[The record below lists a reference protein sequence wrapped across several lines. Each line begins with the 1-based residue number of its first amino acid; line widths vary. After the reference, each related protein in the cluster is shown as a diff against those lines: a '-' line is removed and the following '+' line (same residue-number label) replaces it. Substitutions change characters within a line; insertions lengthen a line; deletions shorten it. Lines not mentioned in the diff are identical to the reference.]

1 MSLNND
7 SCGELECYTKIINC
21 YLKNQNDRQKLE
33 QCKHQSLIKLMK
45 VMDRKEER
53 LIQNALIIVL
63 ALFDEIPPDL
73 AGTTGSDL
81 SLLSKREKELAL
93 KKIEDEIFSRLS

>member
-1 MSLNND
+1 MSLNNN

-21 YLKNQNDRQKLE
+21 YLKHQGDRQKLE
-33 QCKHQSLIKLMK
+33 HCKHRSLIKLMDI
-45 VMDRKEER
+45 VDRKEER

-73 AGTTGSDL
+73 AGTIGSDL
-81 SLLSKREKELAL
+81 SSLSRREREVAV
-93 KKIEDEIFSRLS
+93 KKIEDEIFARL